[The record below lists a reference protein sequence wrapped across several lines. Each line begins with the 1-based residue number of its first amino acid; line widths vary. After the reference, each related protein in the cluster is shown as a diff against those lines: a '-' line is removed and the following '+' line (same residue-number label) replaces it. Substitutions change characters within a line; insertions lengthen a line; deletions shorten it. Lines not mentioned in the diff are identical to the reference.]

1 MARVTGLEPAASG
14 VTGRRSNQLSYTRVL
29 VGGKYDMAL
38 TLSMVQRK
46 ESGQKTINEDFSP
59 DRSVSQT
66 EWQTRRNTQ
75 RA

>member
-1 MARVTGLEPAASG
+1 
-14 VTGRRSNQLSYTRVL
+14 L

-46 ESGQKTINEDFSP
+46 ESGQKTKNEDFSP

-66 EWQTRRNTQ
+66 EWQTPRNTQ

>member
-1 MARVTGLEPAASG
+1 
-14 VTGRRSNQLSYTRVL
+14 L

-46 ESGQKTINEDFSP
+46 ESGQKTIIEDFSP

-66 EWQTRRNTQ
+66 EWLTRRNTQ

>member
-1 MARVTGLEPAASG
+1 
-14 VTGRRSNQLSYTRVL
+14 L

-66 EWQTRRNTQ
+66 EWQTRRDTQ
-75 RA
+75 LA